1 LEPVSP
7 RRARPARGGVEP
19 IMVHLKVPLGIT
31 HVYTMDGQSHMVQD
45 GHVTV
50 MEENVS
56 SLLMAGFV
64 RA

>member
-1 LEPVSP
+1 
-7 RRARPARGGVEP
+7 
-19 IMVHLKVPLGIT
+19 MVHLKVPLGIT